1 MANSTIE
8 LLNKEIPRKIYGL
21 LLCEDMS
28 ETDLAI
34 LIYNNPNQRGTIH
47 KWILEL
53 LNAEMIRQTHTN
65 KITCNKKLYKADLF
79 PLGNFDKEE
88 TKFVNAVLERF
99 IDKSHKD
106 VVGSFKEMFEKIL
119 MTKEVFKR
127 EGVVDRYGL
136 ESKDFKD
143 YEKHKKMFWGDRDFR
158 KIFLNNIKSKKPIR
172 TIRKDFVFMSLIAPS
187 SLAKRIHNCGLTNI
201 ESPLYFTNL
210 LLNNP
215 DYQKN

>member
-53 LNAEMIRQTHTN
+53 LNAKMIRQTHTN

-79 PLGNFDKEE
+79 PLGNFDGEE
-88 TKFVNAVLERF
+88 TRFINAVLERF

-119 MTKEVFKR
+119 MTKEVFKK
-127 EGVVDRYGL
+127 EGMIDRYSL

-143 YEKHKKMFWGDRDFR
+143 YEKHKEMFWRDEDFR
-158 KIFLNNIKSKKPIR
+158 RVFLNNIKSKKPIR
-172 TIRKDFVFMSLIAPS
+172 TIRKDFVFMSLIVPS
-187 SLAKRIHNCGLTNI
+187 SLTKSIHNCGLTNI
-201 ESPLYFTNL
+201 DSPLYFTNL

-215 DYQKN
+215 NY